1 MMSSPDERVAAGR
14 KRGLPVGLTIATVI
28 SLVILFTLGGWQ
40 MKRLAWKTD
49 LLARIEANR
58 TAPPVSFTDIERL
71 KAAGEL
77 VEWRRVALTCAPP
90 LGGDRQVL
98 IYGVT
103 DGAIAWRAVSPCQPT
118 DKPTVTVGLERGV
131 VKALVGQTEPGAVTL
146 PPPGEVVGIVRL
158 FEDAGMA
165 TTPQHVDTSDGRQ
178 VRWRRDAEAF
188 SLLAT
193 PEAPASDFYIAVEA
207 EQPAVEGLTPTPTPP
222 DIPNRHL
229 EYALTWFGLAGAL
242 IAIYGAMLWRRF
254 KTP

>member
-1 MMSSPDERVAAGR
+1 MSSPDKTVASDR
-14 KRGLPVGLTIATVI
+14 RRGLPIGLTIATVI
-28 SLVILFTLGGWQ
+28 SLAILCTLGGWQ

-58 TAPPVSFTDIERL
+58 TAPPVAFKEIERL

-90 LGGDRQVL
+90 TGGERQIL

-103 DGAIAWRAVSPCQPT
+103 DGAIAWRAVSPCRPEGQPS
-118 DKPTVTVGLERGV
+118 VTVGLERGV
-131 VKALVGQTEPGAVTL
+131 IKALVGQTEPGPVTL
-146 PPPGEVVGIVRL
+146 PPPGQVVGIVRN
-158 FEDAGMA
+158 FETGGMA
-165 TTPQHVDTSDGRQ
+165 TTPEHVDTADGRR
-178 VRWRRDAEAF
+178 VRWLRDAETFA
-188 SLLAT
+188 LLAT
-193 PEAPASDFYIAVEA
+193 RQAPANDFYVAVET
-207 EQPAVEGLTPTPTPP
+207 EQPAVDGLTPTPTPP

-254 KTP
+254 KTQ